1 MKMIHQKNVARVEVQ
16 KSFCKRCQLAIKAE
30 LQKIENI
37 ASVNLYPEHTMVVF
51 SFFRANEL
59 AVALNTL
66 SDLGYPEI
74 GEMSNGNYH
83 AKSKMCN
90 C

>member
-1 MKMIHQKNVARVEVQ
+1 MKTATKRNVAKIEVQ
-16 KSFCKRCQLAIKAE
+16 KSFCRRCQFKIKEE
-30 LQKIENI
+30 LQKIEDI
-37 ASVNLYPEHTMVVF
+37 ADINLYPEYAMVIF

-66 SDLGYPEI
+66 TEMGYPEI
-74 GEMSNGNYH
+74 GEIPSQTQYG
-83 AKSKMCN
+83 KRLVCN